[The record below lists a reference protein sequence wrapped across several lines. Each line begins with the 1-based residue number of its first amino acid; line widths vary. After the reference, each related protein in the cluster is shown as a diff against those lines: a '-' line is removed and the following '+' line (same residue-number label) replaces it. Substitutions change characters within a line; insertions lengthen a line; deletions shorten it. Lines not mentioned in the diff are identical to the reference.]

1 MYQFDD
7 SIGPFIKQ
15 AIEYYM
21 SRRSSWNR
29 NHCLYGASLFHLELW
44 TKLYKF
50 TAVYLLSR
58 IFKKPLVLY
67 FAVDFAYLQGFPRE
81 NSKHLYSI
89 KENIKWVNLITALF
103 VIQGLVMNSVMAILI
118 MRPGVEAFMHLI
130 LLRKALGLIFGILIF
145 VGYLFSWNKVTAYMQ
160 TYDITWSKKDSN
172 HPNAGLEEAH

>member
-1 MYQFDD
+1 M
-7 SIGPFIKQ
+7 
-15 AIEYYM
+15 
-21 SRRSSWNR
+21 
-29 NHCLYGASLFHLELW
+29 
-44 TKLYKF
+44 
-50 TAVYLLSR
+50 
-58 IFKKPLVLY
+58 LY

-145 VGYLFSWNKVTAYMQ
+145 VGYLFSSNKVTAYMQ
-160 TYDITWSKKDSN
+160 TYDITWSNKGR
-172 HPNAGLEEAH
+172 A